1 MFNYFNIHDYYFLLS
16 QQNRKKSIYLSIY
29 IGCNDLSLS
38 LSLSRS
44 SSPSSYL
51 DTNCAIVSCLLIS
64 CVPRVCVCTKSRST
78 SLNIHLNLNL
88 IKKIYMI
95 LSTYYRFNNR
105 FFIKHNI
112 SYIMM
117 TICVTC

>member
-38 LSLSRS
+38 FSLVKYLLLLRYELCYRVLPAYFLRAQSVCLHEITLNKS
-44 SSPSSYL
+44 QYPSQSQ
-51 DTNCAIVSCLLIS
+51 SH
-64 CVPRVCVCTKSRST
+64 K
-78 SLNIHLNLNL
+78 
-88 IKKIYMI
+88 KKIYMI